1 MKDNNSLAHSTWNCK
16 YHIVFAPKYRQ
27 MEIYGKTRKDIGVI
41 IRRLCEQKGID
52 IIEAELCPDHIHM
65 LVSIPPKYSVASIMG
80 YLKGKSSLM
89 IFDRHANLKYKY
101 GNRHFWCTGYYVDTV
116 GKNKK
121 AIEQYIETF
130 GNIKEYDEGVKK
142 LRGIKDINKWEDE
155 MQKLHKKCKP
165 IFIEDVA
172 MNKEEWE
179 KFEKWYADK
188 LQKKKELMKQ
198 RNKEA
203 R

>member
-1 MKDNNSLAHSTWNCK
+1 MQDYEKLRNIIGHKK
-16 YHIVFAPKYRQ
+16 Y
-27 MEIYGKTRKDIGVI
+27 D
-41 IRRLCEQKGID
+41 
-52 IIEAELCPDHIHM
+52 
-65 LVSIPPKYSVASIMG
+65 
-80 YLKGKSSLM
+80 
-89 IFDRHANLKYKY
+89 
-101 GNRHFWCTGYYVDTV
+101 
-116 GKNKK
+116 
-121 AIEQYIETF
+121 AIEEYVETF

-142 LRGIKDINKWEDE
+142 LRDIKDINKWEDE

-188 LQKKKELMKQ
+188 LQKKKELKKQ

>member
-1 MKDNNSLAHSTWNCK
+1 M
-16 YHIVFAPKYRQ
+16 
-27 MEIYGKTRKDIGVI
+27 
-41 IRRLCEQKGID
+41 
-52 IIEAELCPDHIHM
+52 
-65 LVSIPPKYSVASIMG
+65 SIMQDYEELRKIIG
-80 YLKGKSSLM
+80 HK
-89 IFDRHANLKYKY
+89 KY
-101 GNRHFWCTGYYVDTV
+101 D
-116 GKNKK
+116 
-121 AIEQYIETF
+121 AIEEYVETF
-130 GNIKEYDEGVKK
+130 GNIKEYDEGIKK
-142 LRGIKDINKWEDE
+142 LRDIKDINKWEDE

-188 LQKKKELMKQ
+188 LQKKKELKKQ

>member
-1 MKDNNSLAHSTWNCK
+1 M
-16 YHIVFAPKYRQ
+16 
-27 MEIYGKTRKDIGVI
+27 
-41 IRRLCEQKGID
+41 
-52 IIEAELCPDHIHM
+52 
-65 LVSIPPKYSVASIMG
+65 SIMQDYEELRNIIG
-80 YLKGKSSLM
+80 HK
-89 IFDRHANLKYKY
+89 KY
-101 GNRHFWCTGYYVDTV
+101 D
-116 GKNKK
+116 
-121 AIEQYIETF
+121 AIEEYVETF

-142 LRGIKDINKWEDE
+142 LRDIKDINKWEDE

-179 KFEKWYADK
+179 KFEKWYAEK
-188 LQKKKELMKQ
+188 LQKKKEFKKQ

>member
-1 MKDNNSLAHSTWNCK
+1 MGIMQDYEELRKIIGHKK
-16 YHIVFAPKYRQ
+16 Y
-27 MEIYGKTRKDIGVI
+27 D
-41 IRRLCEQKGID
+41 
-52 IIEAELCPDHIHM
+52 
-65 LVSIPPKYSVASIMG
+65 
-80 YLKGKSSLM
+80 
-89 IFDRHANLKYKY
+89 
-101 GNRHFWCTGYYVDTV
+101 
-116 GKNKK
+116 
-121 AIEQYIETF
+121 AIEEYVETF

-142 LRGIKDINKWEDE
+142 LRDIKDINKWEDE

-188 LQKKKELMKQ
+188 LQKKKELKKQ

>member
-1 MKDNNSLAHSTWNCK
+1 M
-16 YHIVFAPKYRQ
+16 
-27 MEIYGKTRKDIGVI
+27 
-41 IRRLCEQKGID
+41 
-52 IIEAELCPDHIHM
+52 
-65 LVSIPPKYSVASIMG
+65 SIMQDYEELRNIIG
-80 YLKGKSSLM
+80 HK
-89 IFDRHANLKYKY
+89 KY
-101 GNRHFWCTGYYVDTV
+101 D
-116 GKNKK
+116 
-121 AIEQYIETF
+121 AIEEYVETF

-142 LRGIKDINKWEDE
+142 LRDIKDINKWEDE

-188 LQKKKELMKQ
+188 LQKKKKLKKQ

>member
-1 MKDNNSLAHSTWNCK
+1 M
-16 YHIVFAPKYRQ
+16 
-27 MEIYGKTRKDIGVI
+27 
-41 IRRLCEQKGID
+41 
-52 IIEAELCPDHIHM
+52 
-65 LVSIPPKYSVASIMG
+65 SIMQDYEELRNIIG
-80 YLKGKSSLM
+80 HK
-89 IFDRHANLKYKY
+89 KY
-101 GNRHFWCTGYYVDTV
+101 D
-116 GKNKK
+116 
-121 AIEQYIETF
+121 AIEEYVETF
-130 GNIKEYDEGVKK
+130 GNIKEYNEGVKK
-142 LRGIKDINKWEDE
+142 LRDIKHINKWEDE

-188 LQKKKELMKQ
+188 LQKKKELKKQ

>member
-1 MKDNNSLAHSTWNCK
+1 M
-16 YHIVFAPKYRQ
+16 
-27 MEIYGKTRKDIGVI
+27 
-41 IRRLCEQKGID
+41 
-52 IIEAELCPDHIHM
+52 
-65 LVSIPPKYSVASIMG
+65 SIMQDYEELRNIIG
-80 YLKGKSSLM
+80 HK
-89 IFDRHANLKYKY
+89 KY
-101 GNRHFWCTGYYVDTV
+101 D
-116 GKNKK
+116 
-121 AIEQYIETF
+121 AIEQYVETF
-130 GNIKEYDEGVKK
+130 GNIKEYDEGDKK
-142 LRGIKDINKWEDE
+142 IKGIKDINKWEDE

>member
-1 MKDNNSLAHSTWNCK
+1 M
-16 YHIVFAPKYRQ
+16 
-27 MEIYGKTRKDIGVI
+27 
-41 IRRLCEQKGID
+41 
-52 IIEAELCPDHIHM
+52 
-65 LVSIPPKYSVASIMG
+65 SIMQDYEELRNIIG
-80 YLKGKSSLM
+80 HK
-89 IFDRHANLKYKY
+89 KY
-101 GNRHFWCTGYYVDTV
+101 D
-116 GKNKK
+116 
-121 AIEQYIETF
+121 AIEEYVETF

-142 LRGIKDINKWEDE
+142 LREIKDITKWEDE

-172 MNKEEWE
+172 MNREEWE

-188 LQKKKELMKQ
+188 LQKKKEMKKQ

>member
-1 MKDNNSLAHSTWNCK
+1 MQDYEELRNIIGHKK
-16 YHIVFAPKYRQ
+16 Y
-27 MEIYGKTRKDIGVI
+27 D
-41 IRRLCEQKGID
+41 
-52 IIEAELCPDHIHM
+52 
-65 LVSIPPKYSVASIMG
+65 
-80 YLKGKSSLM
+80 
-89 IFDRHANLKYKY
+89 
-101 GNRHFWCTGYYVDTV
+101 
-116 GKNKK
+116 
-121 AIEQYIETF
+121 AIEEYVETF

-142 LRGIKDINKWEDE
+142 LRDIKDINKWEDE

-188 LQKKKELMKQ
+188 LQKKKELKKQ

>member
-1 MKDNNSLAHSTWNCK
+1 M
-16 YHIVFAPKYRQ
+16 
-27 MEIYGKTRKDIGVI
+27 
-41 IRRLCEQKGID
+41 
-52 IIEAELCPDHIHM
+52 
-65 LVSIPPKYSVASIMG
+65 SIMQDYEELRNIIG
-80 YLKGKSSLM
+80 HK
-89 IFDRHANLKYKY
+89 KY
-101 GNRHFWCTGYYVDTV
+101 D
-116 GKNKK
+116 
-121 AIEQYIETF
+121 AIEEYVETF

-142 LRGIKDINKWEDE
+142 LRDIKDINKWGDE

-188 LQKKKELMKQ
+188 LQKKKELKKQ

>member
-1 MKDNNSLAHSTWNCK
+1 M
-16 YHIVFAPKYRQ
+16 
-27 MEIYGKTRKDIGVI
+27 
-41 IRRLCEQKGID
+41 
-52 IIEAELCPDHIHM
+52 
-65 LVSIPPKYSVASIMG
+65 SIMQDYEELRNIIG
-80 YLKGKSSLM
+80 HK
-89 IFDRHANLKYKY
+89 KY
-101 GNRHFWCTGYYVDTV
+101 D
-116 GKNKK
+116 
-121 AIEQYIETF
+121 AIEEYVETF

-142 LRGIKDINKWEDE
+142 LRDIKDINKWEDE

-188 LQKKKELMKQ
+188 LQKKKELKKQ
-198 RNKEA
+198 RDKEA

>member
-1 MKDNNSLAHSTWNCK
+1 MNNYETLLDIKK
-16 YHIVFAPKYRQ
+16 Y
-27 MEIYGKTRKDIGVI
+27 D
-41 IRRLCEQKGID
+41 
-52 IIEAELCPDHIHM
+52 
-65 LVSIPPKYSVASIMG
+65 
-80 YLKGKSSLM
+80 
-89 IFDRHANLKYKY
+89 
-101 GNRHFWCTGYYVDTV
+101 
-116 GKNKK
+116 
-121 AIEQYIETF
+121 AIEEYVETF

-142 LRGIKDINKWEDE
+142 LRDIKDINKWEDE

-188 LQKKKELMKQ
+188 LQKKKELKKQ

>member
-1 MKDNNSLAHSTWNCK
+1 M
-16 YHIVFAPKYRQ
+16 
-27 MEIYGKTRKDIGVI
+27 
-41 IRRLCEQKGID
+41 
-52 IIEAELCPDHIHM
+52 
-65 LVSIPPKYSVASIMG
+65 SIMQDYEELRNIIG
-80 YLKGKSSLM
+80 HK
-89 IFDRHANLKYKY
+89 KY
-101 GNRHFWCTGYYVDTV
+101 D
-116 GKNKK
+116 
-121 AIEQYIETF
+121 AIEEYVETF

-142 LRGIKDINKWEDE
+142 LRDIKDINKWEDE

-179 KFEKWYADK
+179 KFEKWYEDK
-188 LQKKKELMKQ
+188 LQKKKELKKQ

>member
-1 MKDNNSLAHSTWNCK
+1 M
-16 YHIVFAPKYRQ
+16 
-27 MEIYGKTRKDIGVI
+27 
-41 IRRLCEQKGID
+41 
-52 IIEAELCPDHIHM
+52 
-65 LVSIPPKYSVASIMG
+65 SIMQDYEELRNIIG
-80 YLKGKSSLM
+80 HK
-89 IFDRHANLKYKY
+89 KY
-101 GNRHFWCTGYYVDTV
+101 D
-116 GKNKK
+116 
-121 AIEQYIETF
+121 AIEEYVETF
-130 GNIKEYDEGVKK
+130 GNIKEYDEGVKR
-142 LRGIKDINKWEDE
+142 LREIKDINKWEDE

-188 LQKKKELMKQ
+188 LQKKKELKKQ

>member
-1 MKDNNSLAHSTWNCK
+1 M
-16 YHIVFAPKYRQ
+16 
-27 MEIYGKTRKDIGVI
+27 
-41 IRRLCEQKGID
+41 
-52 IIEAELCPDHIHM
+52 
-65 LVSIPPKYSVASIMG
+65 SIMQDYEELRNIIG
-80 YLKGKSSLM
+80 HK
-89 IFDRHANLKYKY
+89 KY
-101 GNRHFWCTGYYVDTV
+101 D
-116 GKNKK
+116 

-188 LQKKKELMKQ
+188 LRKKKELKKQ